1 MPTIEEE
8 IKKCSARR
16 DSLEKK
22 MEQNGFT
29 AKQISLLHDYGYL
42 TGLELAVWAQH
53 KAKVDALKS
62 KV

>member
-8 IKKCSARR
+8 IKECSTRQH
-16 DSLEKK
+16 SLEKK
-22 MEQNGFT
+22 MEQNGLT
-29 AKQISLLHDYGYL
+29 AKQISLLHDYVQ

-53 KAKVDALKS
+53 KAKVDALRS

>member
-29 AKQISLLHDYGYL
+29 AKQISLLHDYVL